1 MEEIIKL
8 TQNLV
13 RIPSTT
19 GEEGDV
25 AEFIARYLTKED
37 IPFQLNQVE
46 GNRHNVIARLEN
58 DGNETILFNGHMD
71 TVPIGDIDK
80 WYEDPYSGVL
90 KEGRIFGR
98 GSSDMKGG
106 LASMLVAM
114 RLLKKMDLNVNVV
127 FSAVVGEEDGGI
139 GIKNLLS
146 SKFHADMAVVCEPT
160 DLDIVRAHKGVAFLK
175 IKVDGKDPILRASEI
190 VKSIESM
197 KFNVQDDLLGK
208 PSATVGMIE
217 GTSNLGCNITLD
229 RRILPDE
236 SLENILEDM
245 IAATNCNVDIISSRP
260 PMVTHP
266 SEKIVKCLKKAV
278 YNVCGLVD
286 VVGSPGG
293 TDASYLSRA
302 GIPSVVFGPGSDPH
316 VSNESVEVEQLHL
329 ATKVYVELVKLIGRS

>member
-1 MEEIIKL
+1 MDEIIKL

-19 GEEGDV
+19 GKEGDV
-25 AEFIARYLTKED
+25 AEFIARYFTNED

-46 GNRHNVIARLEN
+46 GNRHNVIAQLEN
-58 DGNETILFNGHMD
+58 NGNEAILFNGHMD
-71 TVPIGDIDK
+71 TVPVGDIDK
-80 WYEDPYSGVL
+80 WHEDPYSGVL

-106 LASMLVAM
+106 LASALVAM
-114 RLLKKMDLNVNVV
+114 KLLKKMDLNVNVV

-139 GIKNLLS
+139 GIKHLLK

-160 DLDIVRAHKGVAFLK
+160 DLDIVRSHKGVAFLK
-175 IKVDGKDPILRASEI
+175 INVGGKDPISRASNI

-197 KFNVQDDLLGK
+197 EFNAQDDLLGK
-208 PSATVGMIE
+208 PSATVGTIK
-217 GTSNLGCNITLD
+217 GKSNLGCDVTVD

-236 SLENILEDM
+236 SLEDILEDM
-245 IAATNCNVDIISSRP
+245 KVATNCNVDVISSRP

-266 SEKIVKCLKKAV
+266 SEKIAKCLKKAV
-278 YNVCGLVD
+278 YNVCGVVD

-329 ATKVYVELVKLIGRS
+329 ATRVYVELVKLVNKN